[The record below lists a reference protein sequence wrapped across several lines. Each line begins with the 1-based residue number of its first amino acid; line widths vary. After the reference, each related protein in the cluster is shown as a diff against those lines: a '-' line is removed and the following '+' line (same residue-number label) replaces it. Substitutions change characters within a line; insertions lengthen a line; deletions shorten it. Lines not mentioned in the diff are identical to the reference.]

1 MNKYLLTTLSIA
13 GAILSGCASQPT
25 ATFKPFQAEDLN
37 SAVTSGSLQQKTN
50 HFFVINDSSSS
61 TDIPYTNSGFTP
73 GAEPSKFNV
82 EKELLS
88 RLNKTIPNIPLTAG
102 LRSFGFGSCVDMS
115 STKLNQAVAPYSKSA
130 FDTAINSLDCNSGGS
145 PMSEAIEAAKADLTS
160 TTGTVALIILS
171 DAHELNDSP
180 LPALKELKAQ
190 YGKRL
195 CVYPIWVGN
204 VEEAQGRI
212 TMNQLA
218 DAGGCGFATS
228 AGEIASSAGMSKY
241 VQQVFFGKTPVVA
254 PMPKAIAVVDGDDD
268 RDGVKNSKD
277 QCPGTPYGATVNAQ
291 GCWILKGIHF
301 DTAKYDIKAQYYP
314 ILDNVVKVIQ
324 NNPGLNIEIQG
335 HTDNV
340 GTAAYNLKLS
350 DNRAKSVRDYLKN
363 KVGKETGLSAKG
375 YGLTQPVDSNAT
387 EQGRANN
394 RRVQLNVL
402 K

>member
-1 MNKYLLTTLSIA
+1 
-13 GAILSGCASQPT
+13 
-25 ATFKPFQAEDLN
+25 
-37 SAVTSGSLQQKTN
+37 
-50 HFFVINDSSSS
+50 
-61 TDIPYTNSGFTP
+61 
-73 GAEPSKFNV
+73 
-82 EKELLS
+82 
-88 RLNKTIPNIPLTAG
+88 
-102 LRSFGFGSCVDMS
+102 
-115 STKLNQAVAPYSKSA
+115 
-130 FDTAINSLDCNSGGS
+130 
-145 PMSEAIEAAKADLTS
+145 
-160 TTGTVALIILS
+160 
-171 DAHELNDSP
+171 
-180 LPALKELKAQ
+180 
-190 YGKRL
+190 
-195 CVYPIWVGN
+195 VGN

>member
-1 MNKYLLTTLSIA
+1 MNKKYLLSTLSLV
-13 GAILSGCASQPT
+13 GAVLSGCASQPT

-37 SAVTSGSLQQKTN
+37 SAVSSGALQQKTN
-50 HFFVINDSSSS
+50 HFLVINDSSSS
-61 TDIPYTNSGFTP
+61 TNISYTNQGFTP
-73 GAEPSKFNV
+73 GSEPSKFNV

-88 RLNKTIPNIPLTAG
+88 RLNKTIPNIPLTSG
-102 LRSFGFGSCVDMS
+102 LRSFGFGSCVDMGM
-115 STKLNQAVAPYSKSA
+115 TKLNQAVGPYSKSA
-130 FDTAINSLDCNSGGS
+130 FDNAINSLECNSGGS
-145 PMSEAIEAAKADLTS
+145 PMAEAIDAAKADLTS
-160 TTGTVALIILS
+160 TSGNVALIILS
-171 DAHELNDSP
+171 DAHELDASP
-180 LPALKELKAQ
+180 IPALKELKAQ

-204 VEEAQGRI
+204 PDESQGRI

-218 DAGGCGFATS
+218 DTGGCGFTASATD
-228 AGEIASSAGMSKY
+228 IASSSGMSKY
-241 VQQVFFGKTPVVA
+241 VQQVFFGKAAVAAPIAPVV
-254 PMPKAIAVVDGDDD
+254 VVDGDDD

-277 QCPGTPYGATVNAQ
+277 QCPNTPYGATVNVQ

-314 ILDNVVKVIQ
+314 LLDNVVKVIQ

-350 DNRAKSVRDYLKN
+350 DNRAKSVREYLKN
-363 KVGKETGLSAKG
+363 KVGKDAGLTSKG
-375 YGLTQPVDSNAT
+375 YGFNQPVDTNAT